1 LSPEDCSAIEADRT
15 RPFIELELSAQPES
29 IAAARRAVVELAR
42 LDHLSEAAIS
52 DVALAVSEA
61 ASNVVLHA
69 YRGARRPGPM
79 LVRAELTDQTLEVE
93 VRDHGVGM
101 RPRRDSPGL
110 GLGLPLIGTLASSVE
125 VDSGDD
131 RQTCVRMR
139 FHRSDMP
146 SSFF

>member
-1 LSPEDCSAIEADRT
+1 
-15 RPFIELELSAQPES
+15 
-29 IAAARRAVVELAR
+29 
-42 LDHLSEAAIS
+42 
-52 DVALAVSEA
+52 
-61 ASNVVLHA
+61 
-69 YRGARRPGPM
+69 M
-79 LVRAELTDQTLEVE
+79 LVRAELMGQTLEVE

>member
-1 LSPEDCSAIEADRT
+1 LSSGDCRAIEADRT
-15 RPFIELELSAQPES
+15 RPVIELELSAQPES
-29 IAAARRAVVELAR
+29 IAAVRRAVVELAR
-42 LDHLSEAAIS
+42 SDDLSEAAIS

-69 YRGARRPGPM
+69 YRDTPRPGPL
-79 LVRAELTDQTLEVE
+79 LVRARLVGEALEVE

-101 RPRRDSPGL
+101 RPRMDSPGL
-110 GLGLPLIGTLASSVE
+110 GLGLPLIGMLASSVE
-125 VDSGDD
+125 VDTGDD

-139 FHRSDMP
+139 FHGSDMP